1 MKPAET
7 GRDLDSHCPQPDSR
21 FAKTRP
27 VIPLW
32 ICYSVARQTAAPDPT
47 RSMETSMRNRVCVLA
62 LISIGLTMAEATAG
76 ARPPI
81 GAAATQVGR
90 TTAGPMR
97 VVLMIDTSDGIG
109 DAIPQIRD
117 AVAAFADAL
126 PPEHEL
132 MLVAMGR
139 HTAVRVPPTTDRQKV
154 KDSARGLTA
163 DHGPTPLV
171 DSLMEID
178 QRFIRKAD
186 RWGAFVVITG
196 DGAESSIR
204 AGDKEFNEWLT
215 SVSTRRISID
225 SIVLDYHA
233 NGLPQVIA
241 NAAARASG
249 GHVENT
255 TMAGALPEKLKA
267 IAARLGTEHP
277 PQH

>member
-1 MKPAET
+1 
-7 GRDLDSHCPQPDSR
+7 
-21 FAKTRP
+21 
-27 VIPLW
+27 
-32 ICYSVARQTAAPDPT
+32 
-47 RSMETSMRNRVCVLA
+47 MRNRVCVLA
-62 LISIGLTMAEATAG
+62 LISIGMTMAEATAVT
-76 ARPPI
+76 RPLI
-81 GAAATQVGR
+81 GTAPTQGGR

-132 MLVAMGR
+132 MLVATGR

-163 DHGPTPLV
+163 DHGPTPLI

-178 QRFIRKAD
+178 QRFIRKAAD
-186 RWGAFVVITG
+186 RWGAFVVVTG

-204 AGDKEFNEWLT
+204 TDDKEFNEWLT
-215 SVSTRRISID
+215 SVSTRRVSID

-233 NGLPQVIA
+233 NGMPEVIA

-255 TMAGALPEKLKA
+255 TMAGSLPEKLKA
-267 IAARLGTEHP
+267 IAARLGTEHA